1 MGVVV
6 FFWFDDVWLS
16 AVITIAIFGN
26 SVTAALTGWGIPLL
40 LEALKIDPAIAGSVI
55 LTTFTAIIGFVL
67 FLGLG
72 TMWLL

>member
-1 MGVVV
+1 VGVVV

-16 AVITIAIFGN
+16 AVKTIAFFGN
-26 SVTAALTGWGIPLL
+26 SVTAALTSWGIRLL